1 MKKLFTIFIIAAVLC
16 ITGCKQASTTDD
28 NNLTKTI
35 KISKDGEVY
44 LIKLNTTEKTCYED
58 DTGYVKKVA
67 RSAVEENNL
76 DTDFSVRCMN
86 EKISKALLNEPA
98 SRSAASNTQTGT
110 NNLDSINT
118 GDTQKFYSITG
129 QQNDK
134 QYGTINISSELDAT
148 CKYKGTHCLVYA
160 DNNNAKLLNHNGDYI
175 SDEVY
180 VTLGQKFDACYE
192 EVIKIIGNPVYGK
205 YNADYFVP
213 CTTKITIFVSDLFGD
228 AQENQ
233 ETGTVGYFY
242 SADLFDQSYLDNSSM
257 FNKGLTKTSPYYIHT
272 NQREMFYID
281 TVFLKEMPK
290 IVYSTLVHE
299 FNHMINFVIKTLN
312 YMTDNTK
319 DLAYAQACDTWFTEM
334 LAMTTEDMFQK
345 YLDLDDEHS
354 PKARLSTFGFNYCYG
369 FKNWNNQ
376 NVDQLSMYANTY
388 AFGAFLARNFGGIEL
403 IKEIA
408 QSSYVDEQA
417 ITKAIQ
423 KLNPGK
429 TYTDEVTEE
438 TKPWDFTFALRKF
451 PLCVIYTDYGY
462 EWSLNNKTGFTNG
475 SKIGFSEINLKQ
487 RVAVNGQE
495 YQLPVYFYSDKK
507 GCVNILAKGFT
518 VHHVGT
524 NITSFTLTVPKT
536 SKLEYYY
543 VIK

>member
-67 RSAVEENNL
+67 RSAVEENNFFYGNDYYL
-76 DTDFSVRCMN
+76 HEMYK
-86 EKISKALLNEPA
+86 KIIDCIKNDN
-98 SRSAASNTQTGT
+98 SRSA
-110 NNLDSINT
+110 NNLSHSADDPLIDVYNPTETFVSFINNEPIYDKDKNLI
-118 GDTQKFYSITG
+118 GVDGIPGNVNADCIYNGEHCCIYVDKKNSKIIQDLIDKGEDITIP
-129 QQNDK
+129 D
-134 QYGTINISSELDAT
+134 YELLGT
-148 CKYKGTHCLVYA
+148 
-160 DNNNAKLLNHNGDYI
+160 
-175 SDEVY
+175 
-180 VTLGQKFDACYE
+180 KFDSFYMD
-192 EVIKIIGNPVYGK
+192 VISILGNPYYDE
-205 YNADYFVP
+205 YNPNFFIP
-213 CTTKITIFVSDLFGD
+213 CNTKIRILVSDLYGD
-228 AQENQ
+228 AEDDSIS
-233 ETGTVGYFY
+233 GVVGFFKP
-242 SADLFDQSYLDNSSM
+242 ADLLNQKYLDDNYNGNLTSN
-257 FNKGLTKTSPYYIHT
+257 NKAYVTS
-272 NQREMFYID
+272 NKCEMFYVD
-281 TVFLKEMPK
+281 TVFLAKFKE
-290 IVYSTLVHE
+290 IVYSTLIHE
-299 FNHMINFVIKTLN
+299 FNHMINFVVKSVN
-312 YMTDNTK
+312 SSGRY
-319 DLAYAQACDTWFTEM
+319 ACDTWFTEM
-334 LAMTTEDMFQK
+334 LAMTTEDMFQN
-345 YLDLDDEHS
+345 YLGINDENS

-429 TYTDEVTEE
+429 TYTDEVTEQ

-462 EWSLNNKTGFTNG
+462 EWSLNNKTGFTNE

-487 RVAVNGQE
+487 RVEE